1 MKNVTSLSSLQV
13 LRSFYQRLLR
23 HYKLISVLLI
33 AICSLPSA
41 ISGQVDIYG
50 YFETQYTG
58 IYLDT
63 AYFQNAYNKLRI
75 DFTSTAVKN
84 TEFGA
89 NVIFLHY
96 YGATSWNVLDFLPSD
111 VTAGVPAD
119 LYPYYQFTLGD
130 SLFLDNVYAR
140 LNFRRCAFTVGKQQI
155 SLGTGYF
162 ANPID
167 VLNTKDALDPTYEQP
182 GHNAMRLDLY
192 LGNRMNIMALYT
204 PIAFDWQN
212 SGKLLRAKLGLGHFD
227 LSVTGHDFQ
236 HTATDFYTFEQV
248 QEKRRLAG
256 VDIVGELVGLG
267 VWAEGCYTF
276 VEEPDDDFYEFI
288 AGCDYTFE
296 SGLYTMFEYHHNSL
310 GKSDHTEYDLNDW
323 MRFFTGEQNTI
334 ARDQMYGLIQYPL
347 TDLVMIGG
355 SAIFSVSDRSAALV
369 PMIYYSLY
377 ENVELTL
384 MLNAYIGED
393 GKVFSEKLGNGGFIR
408 ASVYF

>member
-1 MKNVTSLSSLQV
+1 MKNETMFRTQKKIHWFHHSIIPLSIPAVILFV
-13 LRSFYQRLLR
+13 AF
-23 HYKLISVLLI
+23 
-33 AICSLPSA
+33 CSLPFA
-41 ISGQVDIYG
+41 IHGQTDIYG
-50 YFETQYTG
+50 YFEPQYTG

-63 AYFQNAYNKLRI
+63 TYFQNAYNKLRI
-75 DFTSTAVKN
+75 DLTSTAVKN

-96 YGATSWNVLDFLPSD
+96 FGVTSWNVLDFLPSD

-140 LNFRRCAFTVGKQQI
+140 LNFRRFAFTVGKQQI

-162 ANPID
+162 ANPTD
-167 VLNTKDALDPTYEQP
+167 MLNTKDALDPTYEQP

-204 PIAFDWQN
+204 PIAYDWQN
-212 SGKLLRAKLGLGHFD
+212 SGKLLRAKMGLGHFD
-227 LSVTGHDFQ
+227 LSLTGHEFQ
-236 HTATDFYTFEQV
+236 HTVTDFYTFEQV
-248 QEKRRLAG
+248 QEQRRLIGA
-256 VDIVGELVGLG
+256 DIVGELLGLG
-267 VWAEGCYTF
+267 VWAEGCYT
-276 VEEPDDDFYEFI
+276 VIDDTDDDPYEFLV
-288 AGCDYTFE
+288 GGDYTFE
-296 SGLYTMFEYHHNSL
+296 SGLYTMFEYHHNSV
-310 GKSDHTEYDLNDW
+310 GKSDQTEYDLNDW

-347 TDLVMIGG
+347 TDLIMIGG
-355 SAIFSVSDRSAALV
+355 SVIFSISDKSAALV
-369 PMIYYSLY
+369 PMIYWSLY

-384 MLNAYIGED
+384 MLNAYIGEE

>member
-1 MKNVTSLSSLQV
+1 MKNLTTFHTHMKISSVYHGLIRFSKPTV
-13 LRSFYQRLLR
+13 L
-23 HYKLISVLLI
+23 LLI
-33 AICSLPSA
+33 ALCSLPSA
-41 ISGQVDIYG
+41 SHGQVDIYG
-50 YFETQYTG
+50 YFEPQYAG

-75 DFTSTAVKN
+75 DFNSTAVN
-84 TEFGA
+84 NIEFGA

-96 YGATSWNVLDFLPSD
+96 FGATSWNVLDFLPAD

-119 LYPYYQFTLGD
+119 LYPYYQF
-130 SLFLDNVYAR
+130 SLSDTFFLDNVYAR
-140 LNFRRCAFTVGKQQI
+140 LNFRRCAFTIGKQQI

-182 GHNAMRLDLY
+182 GHNAVRLDLY

-227 LSVTGHDFQ
+227 VSLTGHEYQ
-236 HTATDFYTFEQV
+236 HTATDFFTFEQT
-248 QEKRRLAG
+248 QEQRRLIGAD
-256 VDIVGELVGLG
+256 VVGELLGLG
-267 VWAEGCYTF
+267 VWAEGCYTII
-276 VEEPDDDFYEFI
+276 EDNDNDFYEFI
-288 AGCDYTFE
+288 TGGDYTFE
-296 SGLYTMFEYHHNSL
+296 SGLYTMLEYHHNSL
-310 GKSDHTEYDLNDW
+310 GKTDHADYDLNDW
-323 MRFFTGEQNTI
+323 MRFFMGEQSTI

-347 TDLVMIGG
+347 TDLIMVGG
-355 SAIFSVSDRSAALV
+355 SFIFSISDRSAALV